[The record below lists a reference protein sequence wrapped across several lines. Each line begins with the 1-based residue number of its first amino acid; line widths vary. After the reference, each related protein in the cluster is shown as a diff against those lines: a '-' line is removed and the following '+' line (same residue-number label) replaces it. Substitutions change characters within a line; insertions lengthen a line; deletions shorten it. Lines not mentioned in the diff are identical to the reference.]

1 MCVRA
6 SPFSPRSSLPLR
18 APSLPTA
25 AFRGCAPP
33 VAVPLAPPSHLS
45 RTAGRGTQNTQH
57 TQTGRQAPR
66 RRIHPKPA
74 FLPQSLPR
82 CLIRAPL
89 RQSVRSAT
97 SPQPAAGGAGRTRHG
112 AGGGARAPLPRKQTH
127 AADGARGSREGS
139 ERSPGGCSP
148 HPRPRPSARRAQA
161 APRSPAGRPAGPPP
175 GAPPGAAGYPAL
187 PARSVRP
194 VRGAPRLTSPP
205 GAARRPAAPQPPPRP
220 RPRRARPAPPRHWA
234 ARPGPG
240 PGQPGGEGRGLASAA
255 GHGQQKRLCLP
266 QKPPSASRKPPVNRG
281 LEPGAPPRFPMP
293 TPGSGMPP
301 GAPLSA

>member
-1 MCVRA
+1 MRA

-161 APRSPAGRPAGPPP
+161 APRSPAGRPARRQERRPGPRGIPRSRPAPCGPSGARRASPHLPGPPAVPPHRSLRRVP
-175 GAPPGAAGYPAL
+175 GPAE
-187 PARSVRP
+187 
-194 VRGAPRLTSPP
+194 
-205 GAARRPAAPQPPPRP
+205 
-220 RPRRARPAPPRHWA
+220 PAPPRPAIGRPARGRALGSPAGRA
-234 ARPGPG
+234 AASPRRPGTANKKGSVCP
-240 PGQPGGEGRGLASAA
+240 RSL
-255 GHGQQKRLCLP
+255 RLR
-266 QKPPSASRKPPVNRG
+266 AESRR
-281 LEPGAPPRFPMP
+281 
-293 TPGSGMPP
+293 
-301 GAPLSA
+301 